1 VDHRITP
8 RTAAAALAAAAAAV
22 LALGGGSSAPARA
35 AASTPAAAASA
46 DAPGGNV
53 VSFDPGTPWEDAGG
67 SPLQMHGL
75 GILKVGSTWYA
86 YGEDK
91 AGESSA
97 DTSFQAIPCYS
108 STDLRH
114 WTFQGDALTEQSSG
128 DLGPERVVERPKVIY
143 NSSTGMFVMWMHI
156 DSSNYSAAE
165 AGVAE
170 SPTPCG
176 PYTYL
181 GASRP
186 LGFQSRDM
194 SVFQDSDG
202 TAYLLSED
210 RANGLRIDE
219 LSSDYLS
226 VVSEGSANGGSVALM
241 QDLEAPAMVHVGS
254 TYYLIASHLTGWN
267 TNDDVYATAPSP
279 SGPWTGFQDFAP
291 SGTDTYNTQ
300 VANIIT
306 VAGTRGTTYIYAGD
320 RWTPGDLGDS
330 PMIWLP
336 LTFSADVVNVSWQ
349 TSWQLN
355 VHTGTWQ
362 SGPSLPRPGAYVLT
376 NGKSELDLD
385 VASASTSA
393 GAGVVQDPASGDSSE
408 RWLLKPVSGYD
419 GGVYTLMNLNS
430 GLCLD
435 VPDSSS
441 TRGLQLDQAACDGGA
456 NQQWAF
462 DAVGGYGSNGD
473 TTYQLENVGDGLVV
487 DDLGNDTT
495 VGSVVDQY
503 TSNGGTNQA
512 WTIAGF

>member
-1 VDHRITP
+1 VRYRFP
-8 RTAAAALAAAAAAV
+8 RLFAATAASAAVAV

-35 AASTPAAAASA
+35 ATVSGPT
-46 DAPGGNV
+46 DGNV
-53 VSFDPGTPWEDAGG
+53 VSIQSGTTWQDTSGAA
-67 SPLQMHGL
+67 LQMHGL
-75 GILKVGSTWYA
+75 GIIKVGNTWYG

-97 DTSFQAIPCYS
+97 DAAFQAIPCYS

-114 WTFQGDALTEQSSG
+114 WTFQGNALTVQASG
-128 DLGPERVVERPKVIY
+128 DLGPNRVVERPKVIY
-143 NSSTGMFVMWMHI
+143 NATTHEYVMWMHI

-181 GASRP
+181 GASQP
-186 LGFQSRDM
+186 LGFQSRDIG
-194 SVFQDSDG
+194 VFQDTDG

-219 LSSDYLS
+219 LSADYLS
-226 VVSEGSANGGSVALM
+226 VVSEGTANGGSVALM
-241 QDLEAPAMVHVGS
+241 QDLEAPAMVHIGS
-254 TYYLIASHLTGWN
+254 TYYLIASHLTGWA

-279 SGPWTGFQDFAP
+279 AGPWTGFHNFAP
-291 SGTDTYNTQ
+291 AGTDTYNTQ

-306 VAGTRGTTYIYAGD
+306 VSGTHGTTYVYAGD

-330 PMIWLP
+330 PMVWLP
-336 LTFSADVVNVSWQ
+336 MTFSAGVVNVSWQ

-355 VHTGTWQ
+355 VKSGTWRP
-362 SGPSLPRPGAYVLT
+362 GPSLPHTGPAVLT
-376 NGKSELDLD
+376 NNKSELDLD
-385 VASASTSA
+385 VTSASTSA
-393 GAGVVQDPASGDSSE
+393 GAGVVQDAPSGNSSE
-408 RWLLKPVSGYD
+408 KWLLRPVSGYD
-419 GGVYTLMNLNS
+419 GGVFTLTNLNS

-435 VPDSSS
+435 IPGSS
-441 TRGLQLDQAACDGGA
+441 TAAAVQLDQAACDGGA

-462 DAVGGYGSNGD
+462 DAVGGYGSNGNV
-473 TTYQLENVGDGLVV
+473 TYQIENVGDGLVL

-495 VGSVVDQY
+495 VGSIVDQY
-503 TSNGGTNQA
+503 TSNGGANQA
-512 WTIAGF
+512 WTIAPF